1 MPALSLWTG
10 SRPPLAS
17 VPRVTDP
24 GEYIE
29 ALATVNRNGFG
40 FLLAYGLTWS
50 IAGLLWRTKG
60 ERVGAYAALFQ
71 GMVALPLALG
81 VTAATA
87 VGTRPDDATM
97 SSLSFFLAAGQ
108 LMMLPLVIVLVM
120 ARHHTVAVA
129 VMAVV
134 TAIHFFPYSWLYGT
148 VLYVAIGLVIGVTT
162 AVLMGRENQRAG
174 SAGALICG
182 TTGGTLLLGAIA
194 ALFL

>member
-1 MPALSLWTG
+1 M
-10 SRPPLAS
+10 
-17 VPRVTDP
+17 
-24 GEYIE
+24 

-71 GMVALPLALG
+71 GMAALPIALV

-97 SSLSFFLAAGQ
+97 NSLSFFLSAGQ

-120 ARHHTVAVA
+120 AGHYTVSVA
-129 VMAVV
+129 FMAVV

-148 VLYVAIGLVIGVTT
+148 VLYLGIGLVIGVTT
-162 AVLMGRENQRAG
+162 AVLMGRDNRHAG
-174 SAGALICG
+174 SAGALVCG
-182 TTGGTLLLGAIA
+182 TTGGTLLLGAVA
-194 ALFL
+194 ALVL